1 MQQRETVEDI
11 GGREIINSNLRSFF
25 VKFTKEM
32 HLYLFSII
40 ATDTLGPFVC
50 LEQVS
55 SCGWAK
61 RRMNSQTDTH
71 RRGCV
76 KSECIFQIKHQTFYA
91 EDNKKLGDI
100 FIRYK

>member
-40 ATDTLGPFVC
+40 AADPLGPYVC
-50 LEQVS
+50 VELVS
-55 SCGWAK
+55 SHRGAK
-61 RRMNSQTDTH
+61 LRMN
-71 RRGCV
+71 
-76 KSECIFQIKHQTFYA
+76 
-91 EDNKKLGDI
+91 
-100 FIRYK
+100 